1 MSLPTDDTDRRRTEP
16 AYPGTPAWVK
26 AFAIAI
32 LLGALVLVAA
42 TLFGMHTPMGHGG

>member
-1 MSLPTDDTDRRRTEP
+1 MSSPADDTDRRRTDP
-16 AYPGTPAWVK
+16 AYPGAPGWAK
-26 AFAIAI
+26 AFAIVI